1 MEGNN
6 RTMKRGI
13 RYIPPLV
20 IALSLTVAGSPAVLN
35 IPPAF
40 FWSGVLAS
48 MLIIVLGIK
57 DIIHP

>member
-1 MEGNN
+1 
-6 RTMKRGI
+6 MKKGI

-20 IALSLTVAGSPAVLN
+20 IALSLTIAGSPAVLN

-48 MLIIVLGIK
+48 TLIVILGIK
-57 DIIHP
+57 DVVR

>member
-1 MEGNN
+1 
-6 RTMKRGI
+6 MKKGI

-20 IALSLTVAGSPAVLN
+20 IALALTIAGSPAALN

-48 MLIIVLGIK
+48 VLIIVLMIK
-57 DIIHP
+57 DVVK